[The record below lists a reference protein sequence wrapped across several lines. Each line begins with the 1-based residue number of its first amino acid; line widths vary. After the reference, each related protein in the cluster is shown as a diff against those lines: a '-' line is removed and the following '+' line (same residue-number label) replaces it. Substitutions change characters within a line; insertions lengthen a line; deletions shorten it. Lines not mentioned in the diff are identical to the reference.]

1 VTSTDVPESWRQI
14 DLDWLHGSLLVV
26 GAPDTG
32 KTTFARYLFGRL
44 LACGTSA
51 AYIDGDP
58 GQNQLGPPSTMT
70 LVVPPE
76 KHGLISGEAA
86 IPAGKTRLSFVGSTT
101 PVGHMLSLL
110 TGAALLE
117 RTARECGAQALIF
130 DSDGLV
136 DPSAG
141 GLALKLALIDLL
153 RPAVVF
159 AMQRERELEALLTP
173 LRLTHRTRLVELRPS
188 PAVESR
194 SRAARRDHRTAR
206 FSAYFETARLLRLNW
221 STIAVLPYPRFSL
234 HRLVALED
242 SSGFTLAL
250 GIVKGID
257 RQAQQVTLFT
267 PLSSPEAVDTLRLGN
282 LSLDADTFRD
292 RKLS

>member
-1 VTSTDVPESWRQI
+1 VISTDVPESWRQI
-14 DLDWLHGSLLVV
+14 DIERLHGSHLVV

-44 LACGTSA
+44 LASGKRA

-58 GQNQLGPPSTMT
+58 GQNQIGPPSTMT

-76 KHGLISGEAA
+76 QHGLTTGEAA
-86 IPAGKTRLSFVGSTT
+86 NPVGKTWLSFVGSTT
-101 PVGHMLSLL
+101 PVGHMLPLL

-117 RTARECGAQALIF
+117 RTARESGAQALIF

-141 GLALKLALIDLL
+141 GLALKLALIDLI

-159 AMQRERELEALLTP
+159 AIQRDRELEALLKP
-173 LRLTHRTRLVELRPS
+173 LRLTKRTHLIELRPS
-188 PAVESR
+188 PDVRSR
-194 SRAARRDHRTAR
+194 SRSARGAHRTAQ

-234 HRLVALED
+234 HRLAALED

-257 RQAQQVTLFT
+257 RQAQQITLFT

>member
-1 VTSTDVPESWRQI
+1 VTSTDIPESWRQI
-14 DLDWLHGSLLVV
+14 DIERLQGSLLVV

-32 KTTFARYLFGRL
+32 KTTFARDLIGRL
-44 LACGTSA
+44 LAFGRRA

-70 LVVPPE
+70 LVFPAG
-76 KHGLISGEAA
+76 KHGRISGEAA
-86 IPAGKTRLSFVGSTT
+86 IPAGKRWLSFVGSTT
-101 PVGHMLSLL
+101 PVGHMLPLL

-117 RTARECGAQALIF
+117 RTARESGAQALIF

-159 AMQRERELEALLTP
+159 AIQRERELEALLMP
-173 LRLTHRTRLVELRPS
+173 LRLTQRTRLVELRPS
-188 PAVESR
+188 PAVRSR
-194 SRAARRDHRTAR
+194 SRAARRAHRTAQ
-206 FSAYFETARLLRLNW
+206 FSAYFQTARLLRLNW

-282 LSLDADTFRD
+282 LSLDVDTFRD